1 MDNYAKI
8 LMKKL
13 IFTLTLAF
21 TTVCGFAQEK
31 IWDNVVTGYRT
42 STVFDVKKVWFYPD
56 RTDVLLHVE
65 FPAGRQARIAQS
77 TTLND
82 GVNSYALKGKTS
94 SEYDGAMCVEYDVP
108 FVLPASGE
116 VDILLSFEPLPTG
129 TERFTLNGFD
139 GWVVQ
144 NIHSAVDLPA
154 GITDT
159 YWRNNATGEWLIG
172 FAEKQVIYDSRFW
185 DIRSM
190 TEKRGGYILT
200 VGNGN
205 EVLDIKVGKMK
216 KGTRTITVGNSRAV
230 KCSPITTATLP
241 DYPVKDTRVGFKDN
255 GYRMGDSVTIVG
267 WLKDMPAEA
276 LQRGGK
282 EFEVMVHN
290 VVTREPGGLSLYAKM
305 DSLGRF
311 TLKMP
316 LQNTSQV
323 FVDWKRS
330 LVSTVFEPGETYF
343 FLHDFGTEQKLFM
356 GNDVRLQNEL
366 TAYPASF
373 MNERIEHEHATQEQ
387 AMEFLHHVKEC
398 GRRYNAEL
406 QKRVEEHPMLS
417 RRYIDYLTGYY
428 RAGMGES
435 LMQGMYYV
443 EGDKLPAEYIAF
455 ADSLWNSM
463 IAPLSTDG
471 FSTLCSP
478 KSLYRDYLRF
488 LTDYMY
494 YKVQN
499 MPEQEGSV
507 GKTIQRLAACGT
519 ISLDEKQACAVNSY
533 DSELEKMKAQLA
545 TLDGEAE
552 REKLI
557 NEFNNSEI
565 VYIINDVWN
574 SNADAIIREFAVKI
588 PQRAIS
594 SLPNNNEIY
603 DIYMAGIIWN
613 EINNRRIPLP
623 ADVIEWA
630 EKNIS
635 TPAAINTVLEM
646 QNRYLALQR
655 RALSGGESLKTN
667 DEVKDMSDGEKI
679 LRKLIEPY
687 KGKFVLVDVWG
698 TWCSPCKRA
707 LSHSKE
713 LYERMASYDMVFLYL
728 ANRSDEDSWKNVIK
742 EYNVTGDNVVHYNLP
757 GEQQSVVEN
766 FLKVN
771 GYPTYRLIDRNG
783 NLLDV
788 NADPRNFDAFENL
801 IKAL

>member
-1 MDNYAKI
+1 MF
-8 LMKKL
+8 MKKP
-13 IFTLTLAF
+13 FLTLIVAF
-21 TTVCGFAQEK
+21 ATVCGFAQE
-31 IWDNVVTGYRT
+31 
-42 STVFDVKKVWFYPD
+42 
-56 RTDVLLHVE
+56 
-65 FPAGRQARIAQS
+65 IA
-77 TTLND
+77 N
-82 GVNSYALKGKTS
+82 
-94 SEYDGAMCVEYDVP
+94 
-108 FVLPASGE
+108 
-116 VDILLSFEPLPTG
+116 
-129 TERFTLNGFD
+129 
-139 GWVVQ
+139 
-144 NIHSAVDLPA
+144 
-154 GITDT
+154 T
-159 YWRNNATGEWLIG
+159 YWRNNATGDWFIG
-172 FAEKQVIYDSRFW
+172 IADKYIIYDCRFW
-185 DIRSM
+185 EIENIGQKKDRY
-190 TEKRGGYILT
+190 TLT
-200 VGNGN
+200 ATCDD
-205 EVLDIKVGKMK
+205 ERLDIAIGNLK
-216 KGTRTITVGNSRAV
+216 KGARTIKVNGSKAV

-255 GYRMGDSVTIVG
+255 GYRMGDSVTIIG

-323 FVDWKRS
+323 FVGWKRTM
-330 LVSTVFEPGETYF
+330 VSTVLEPGETYF
-343 FLHDFGTEQKLFM
+343 FLHDFGTGQKLFM
-356 GNDVRLQNEL
+356 GNDTRLQNEL

-373 MNERIEHEHATQEQ
+373 MNERIEHDHATQEQ

-435 LMQGMYYV
+435 LMQGMYCV

-488 LTDYMY
+488 LTDYMN

-507 GKTIQRLAACGT
+507 GKTLQRLAACGT

-545 TLDGEAE
+545 TLDDEAE

-557 NEFNNSEI
+557 SEFNNSEI

-588 PQRAIS
+588 PQHAIS
-594 SLPNNNEIY
+594 SLPNNKEIY

-630 EKNIS
+630 EENI
-635 TPAAINTVLEM
+635 TVPAAKNAVMDM
-646 QNRYLALQR
+646 QNRYLALQH

-707 LSHSKE
+707 LSHSME
-713 LYERMASYDMVFLYL
+713 LYERMAPYDMVFLYL

-742 EYNVTGDNVVHYNLP
+742 EYNVTGENVVHYNLP
-757 GEQQSVVEN
+757 ALQQSAVER
-766 FLKVN
+766 FLGVN
-771 GYPTYRLIDRNG
+771 SYPTYRLIDRNG

-788 NADPRNFDAFENL
+788 NADPRDLNVFENL
-801 IKAL
+801 IKMIE

>member
-1 MDNYAKI
+1 MV
-8 LMKKL
+8 MKKL
-13 IFTLTLAF
+13 FLTLIVAIA
-21 TTVCGFAQEK
+21 TVCGFAQEK
-31 IWDNVVTGYRT
+31 IWDNVVVGYRT
-42 STVFDVKKVWFYPD
+42 STVFDINKVWFYPD
-56 RTDVLLHVE
+56 RTDILLHID
-65 FPAGRQARIAQS
+65 FPAGFQAGIALG
-77 TTLND
+77 TTLDD

-108 FVLPASGE
+108 FVVPASGE
-116 VDILLSFEPLPTG
+116 VDILLSFEPLPAN
-129 TERFTLNGFD
+129 TERFTLDGRV

-144 NIHSAVDLPA
+144 NIRSAATLPS

-159 YWRNNATGEWLIG
+159 YWRNNATGDWLIG

-185 DIRSM
+185 NIKSM
-190 TEKRGGYILT
+190 AEKRGGYTLT
-200 VGNGN
+200 IENGN
-205 EVLDIKVGKMK
+205 DVLDIKVGKIK
-216 KGTRTITVGNSRAV
+216 KGTRTITVGNSKAV
-230 KCSPITTATLP
+230 KCSPITTAALP
-241 DYPVKDTRVGFKDN
+241 DYPVKDNRVGFKDN

-276 LQRGGK
+276 LQRGGN
-282 EFEVMVHN
+282 EFEVSVHN
-290 VVTREPGGLSLYAKM
+290 IIARNLDDESFYDKM

-311 TLKMP
+311 TIKMP
-316 LQNTSQV
+316 LMNTSQV
-323 FVDWKRS
+323 YMDWKRTTK
-330 LVSTVFEPGETYF
+330 VSVLEPGETYF
-343 FLHDFGTEQKLFM
+343 FLYDFGTGQKLFM
-356 GNDVRLQNEL
+356 GSDVRLQNEL
-366 TAYPASF
+366 LAYPASS
-373 MNERIEHEHATQEQ
+373 MYERMEHEYATQEQ

-406 QKRVEEHPMLS
+406 QERVGEHPMLS

-435 LMQGMYYV
+435 LMQGMYSV

-471 FSTLCSP
+471 FSTLSSP
-478 KSLYRDYLRF
+478 KSLYRDYIRF

-507 GKTIQRLAACGT
+507 AKTLQRLAACGT

-557 NEFNNSEI
+557 SEFNNSEI

-588 PQRAIS
+588 PQRAIN
-594 SLPNNNEIY
+594 SLQNNKEIY

-635 TPAAINTVLEM
+635 TPAAINTVVEM

-655 RALSGGESLKTN
+655 RALSGSESLKTN
-667 DEVKDMSDGEKI
+667 DEVKNISDGEKI

-713 LYERMASYDMVFLYL
+713 LYERMAPYDMVFLYL

-742 EYNVTGDNVVHYNLP
+742 EYNVTGENVVHYNLP
-757 GEQQSVVEN
+757 GEQQSAVEN
-766 FLKVN
+766 FLRVS

-788 NADPRNFDAFENL
+788 NADPRDLNVFENL
-801 IKAL
+801 IKMIE

>member
-1 MDNYAKI
+1 
-8 LMKKL
+8 MKKL
-13 IFTLTLAF
+13 FLTLVVAF
-21 TTVCGFAQEK
+21 ATVCGIAQEK
-31 IWDNVVTGYRT
+31 VWEDVVTGYRT

-56 RTDVLLHVE
+56 RTDVLLHID
-65 FPAGRQARIAQS
+65 FPAGRQARIAS
-77 TTLND
+77 GTTLND
-82 GVNSYALKGKTS
+82 GVSSYALKGKS
-94 SEYDGAMCVEYDVP
+94 SGAYDGAMYVEYDAP
-108 FVLPASGE
+108 FVVPESGE
-116 VDILLSFEPLPTG
+116 IDILLSFEPLPTG
-129 TERFTLNGFD
+129 TERITLNGYD

-144 NIHSAVDLPA
+144 NIRSAATLPS

-159 YWRNNATGEWLIG
+159 YWRNNATGDWLIG

-185 DIRSM
+185 DIKSM
-190 TEKRGGYILT
+190 AEKRGGYTLT
-200 VGNGN
+200 VENGSD
-205 EVLDIKVGKMK
+205 VLDIKVGNLKN
-216 KGTRTITVGNSRAV
+216 GARTIKVGDSRAV
-230 KCSPITTATLP
+230 KCSPITTAALP
-241 DYPVKDTRVGFKDN
+241 DYPVKDNRVGFKDN
-255 GYRMGDSVTIVG
+255 GYALGDSVTIVG

-276 LQRGGK
+276 WQRGGN

-323 FVDWKRS
+323 FVGWKRTM
-330 LVSTVFEPGETYF
+330 VSTVLEPGETYF
-343 FLHDFGTEQKLFM
+343 FLHDFGTGQKLFM

-366 TAYPASF
+366 TAYPATF
-373 MNERIEHEHATQEQ
+373 MNERIEHDHATQEQ

-406 QKRVEEHPMLS
+406 QERVGEHPMLS

-435 LMQGMYYV
+435 LMQGMYSV

-471 FSTLCSP
+471 FSTLSSP
-478 KSLYRDYLRF
+478 KSLYRDYIRF

-507 GKTIQRLAACGT
+507 AKTLQRLAVEGA
-519 ISLDEKQACAVNSY
+519 ISLNEKEADAVKRY

-557 NEFNNSEI
+557 SEFNNSEI

-588 PQRAIS
+588 PQHAIS
-594 SLPNNNEIY
+594 CLPNNKEIY

-613 EINNRRIPLP
+613 EINNRRVPLP

-635 TPAAINTVLEM
+635 TPVAINTVLEM

-655 RALSGGESLKTN
+655 RALSGSESLKTN
-667 DEVKDMSDGEKI
+667 DEVKEMSDGEKI

-713 LYERMASYDMVFLYL
+713 LYERMAPYDVVFLYL
-728 ANRSDEDSWKNVIK
+728 ANRSDDGAWKNVIK
-742 EYNVTGDNVVHYNLP
+742 EYNVTGENVVHYNLP
-757 GEQQSVVEN
+757 ALQQSAVER
-766 FLKVN
+766 FLGVN
-771 GYPTYRLIDRNG
+771 SYPTYRLIDRNG

-788 NADPRNFDAFENL
+788 NADPRDLNVFENL
-801 IKAL
+801 IKMIK

>member
-1 MDNYAKI
+1 
-8 LMKKL
+8 MKKL
-13 IFTLTLAF
+13 FLTLIVAF
-21 TTVCGFAQEK
+21 ATVCGFAQE
-31 IWDNVVTGYRT
+31 
-42 STVFDVKKVWFYPD
+42 
-56 RTDVLLHVE
+56 
-65 FPAGRQARIAQS
+65 IA
-77 TTLND
+77 N
-82 GVNSYALKGKTS
+82 
-94 SEYDGAMCVEYDVP
+94 
-108 FVLPASGE
+108 
-116 VDILLSFEPLPTG
+116 
-129 TERFTLNGFD
+129 
-139 GWVVQ
+139 
-144 NIHSAVDLPA
+144 
-154 GITDT
+154 T
-159 YWRNNATGEWLIG
+159 YWRNNATGDWFIG
-172 FAEKQVIYDSRFW
+172 IADKYIIYDCRFW
-185 DIRSM
+185 EIENIGQKKDRYTLTATCDDERLDIA
-190 TEKRGGYILT
+190 I
-200 VGNGN
+200 GNLKNGART
-205 EVLDIKVGKMK
+205 IKVGDSK
-216 KGTRTITVGNSRAV
+216 AV
-230 KCSPITTATLP
+230 KCSPITTVTLP

-323 FVDWKRS
+323 FVDWKRTM
-330 LVSTVFEPGETYF
+330 VSTVLEPGETYF
-343 FLHDFGTEQKLFM
+343 FLHDFGTGQKLFM

-373 MNERIEHEHATQEQ
+373 MNERIEHDHATQEQ

-435 LMQGMYYV
+435 LMQGMYCV

-463 IAPLSTDG
+463 ISPLSTDG

-488 LTDYMY
+488 LTDYMN
-494 YKVQN
+494 YKVEN

-507 GKTIQRLAACGT
+507 AKTLQRLAACGT

-545 TLDGEAE
+545 TLDDDAE

-557 NEFNNSEI
+557 SEFNNSEI

-588 PQRAIS
+588 PQHAIS
-594 SLPNNNEIY
+594 SLPNNKEIY

-635 TPAAINTVLEM
+635 TPAAINIVLEM

-667 DEVKDMSDGEKI
+667 DKVKDMSDGEKI

-687 KGKFVLVDVWG
+687 KGKLVLVDVWG

-713 LYERMASYDMVFLYL
+713 LYERMAPYDMVFLYL

-757 GEQQSVVEN
+757 DLQQSAVEN

-771 GYPTYRLIDRNG
+771 QYPTYRLIDRNG

-788 NADPRNFDAFENL
+788 NADPLNLDAFENL
-801 IKAL
+801 IKALKN

>member
-1 MDNYAKI
+1 
-8 LMKKL
+8 MKRL
-13 IFTLTLAF
+13 FLTLIAALA
-21 TTVCGFAQEK
+21 TVCGFAQEK
-31 IWDNVVTGYRT
+31 VWKDVVTGYRT
-42 STVFDVKKVWFYPD
+42 STVFDVNKVWFYPD
-56 RTDVLLHVE
+56 RTDVLLHVD
-65 FPAGRQARIAQS
+65 FPAGFKAGIALG
-77 TTLND
+77 TTLDD

-108 FVLPASGE
+108 FVVPASGE
-116 VDILLSFEPLPTG
+116 VDILLSFEPLPAN
-129 TERFTLNGFD
+129 TERFTLDGGV

-144 NIHSAVDLPA
+144 NIRSVATLPS

-159 YWRNNATGEWLIG
+159 YWRNNATGDWLIG

-216 KGTRTITVGNSRAV
+216 KGTRTITVGNSKAV

-241 DYPVKDTRVGFKDN
+241 DYPIKDNRVGFKDN

-276 LQRGGK
+276 WQRGGK

-323 FVDWKRS
+323 FVDWKRTK
-330 LVSTVFEPGETYF
+330 VSIVLEPGETYF
-343 FLHDFGTEQKLFM
+343 FLHDFCTGQKLFM

-373 MNERIEHEHATQEQ
+373 MNERIEHDPATQEQ
-387 AMEFLHHVKEC
+387 AMEFLQHVKEC

-435 LMQGMYYV
+435 LMQGMYCV

-488 LTDYMY
+488 LTDYMN
-494 YKVQN
+494 YKVEN
-499 MPEQEGSV
+499 MPEQEGAV
-507 GKTIQRLAACGT
+507 GKTLQRLAACGT
-519 ISLDEKQACAVNSY
+519 ISLDEKQADAVNRY
-533 DSELEKMKAQLA
+533 DSEIEKMNAQLA
-545 TLDGEAE
+545 ALDDDAE

-557 NEFNNSEI
+557 SEFNNSEI

-588 PQRAIS
+588 PQHAIS
-594 SLPNNNEIY
+594 SLPNNKEIY
-603 DIYMAGIIWN
+603 DIYMAGNIWN

-630 EKNIS
+630 EENI
-635 TPAAINTVLEM
+635 TLPAAINTVLEM
-646 QNRYLALQR
+646 QNRYLALQH
-655 RALSGGESLKTN
+655 RALSGGESLKSN
-667 DEVKDMSDGEKI
+667 DEVKEMSDGEKI

-713 LYERMASYDMVFLYL
+713 LYERMAPYDMVFLYL

-757 GEQQSVVEN
+757 GEQQSAVER
-766 FLKVN
+766 FLRVN
-771 GYPTYRLIDRNG
+771 SYPTYRLIDRNG

-788 NADPRNFDAFENL
+788 NADPRNLDAFENL
-801 IKAL
+801 IKALKKE

>member
-1 MDNYAKI
+1 MV
-8 LMKKL
+8 MKKL
-13 IFTLTLAF
+13 FLTLVVAF
-21 TTVCGFAQEK
+21 ATLCGFAQE
-31 IWDNVVTGYRT
+31 
-42 STVFDVKKVWFYPD
+42 
-56 RTDVLLHVE
+56 
-65 FPAGRQARIAQS
+65 IA
-77 TTLND
+77 N
-82 GVNSYALKGKTS
+82 
-94 SEYDGAMCVEYDVP
+94 
-108 FVLPASGE
+108 
-116 VDILLSFEPLPTG
+116 
-129 TERFTLNGFD
+129 
-139 GWVVQ
+139 
-144 NIHSAVDLPA
+144 
-154 GITDT
+154 T
-159 YWRNNATGEWLIG
+159 YWRNNATGDWFIG
-172 FAEKQVIYDSRFW
+172 IADKYIIYDCRFW
-185 DIRSM
+185 EIENIGQKKDRYTLTATCDDERLDIAIGKM
-190 TEKRGGYILT
+190 K
-200 VGNGN
+200 NGART
-205 EVLDIKVGKMK
+205 IKVGD
-216 KGTRTITVGNSRAV
+216 SRAV

-255 GYRMGDSVTIVG
+255 GYALGDSVTIVG

-276 LQRGGK
+276 WQRGGK

-323 FVDWKRS
+323 FVDWKRTM
-330 LVSTVFEPGETYF
+330 VSTVLEPGETYF
-343 FLHDFGTEQKLFM
+343 FLHDFGTGQKLFM
-356 GNDVRLQNEL
+356 GNDTRLQNEL
-366 TAYPASF
+366 IAYPATF

-398 GRRYNAEL
+398 GRRHNAEL

-417 RRYIDYLTGYY
+417 RRYIDYLAGYILV
-428 RAGMGES
+428 GMGES
-435 LMQGMYYV
+435 LMQGMYSV
-443 EGDKLPAEYIAF
+443 AGDKLPAEYIAF

-471 FSTLCSP
+471 FSMLRSP

-507 GKTIQRLAACGT
+507 AKTLQRLAVEGA
-519 ISLDEKQACAVNSY
+519 ISLNEKEADAVKRY

-545 TLDGEAE
+545 TLYGEAE

-557 NEFNNSEI
+557 SEFNNSEI

-588 PQRAIS
+588 PQHAIS
-594 SLPNNNEIY
+594 SLSNNKEIY

-623 ADVIEWA
+623 ADVIEWV

-635 TPAAINTVLEM
+635 TPVAINTVLEM

-687 KGKFVLVDVWG
+687 KGKLVLVDVWG

-713 LYERMASYDMVFLYL
+713 LYERMAPYDMVFLYL

-742 EYNVTGDNVVHYNLP
+742 EYNVTGENVVHYNLP
-757 GEQQSVVEN
+757 NEQQSAVES

-771 GYPTYRLIDRNG
+771 QYPTYRLIDRNG

-788 NADPRNFDAFENL
+788 NADSRDLNVFENL
-801 IKAL
+801 IKMIE

>member
-1 MDNYAKI
+1 
-8 LMKKL
+8 MKKP
-13 IFTLTLAF
+13 FLTLIVAF
-21 TTVCGFAQEK
+21 ATLCGFAQE
-31 IWDNVVTGYRT
+31 
-42 STVFDVKKVWFYPD
+42 
-56 RTDVLLHVE
+56 
-65 FPAGRQARIAQS
+65 IA
-77 TTLND
+77 N
-82 GVNSYALKGKTS
+82 
-94 SEYDGAMCVEYDVP
+94 
-108 FVLPASGE
+108 
-116 VDILLSFEPLPTG
+116 
-129 TERFTLNGFD
+129 
-139 GWVVQ
+139 
-144 NIHSAVDLPA
+144 
-154 GITDT
+154 T
-159 YWRNNATGEWLIG
+159 YWRNEATGDWFIG
-172 FAEKQVIYDSRFW
+172 FAREYVIYDSRFW

-216 KGTRTITVGNSRAV
+216 KGIRTIKVGNSKAV
-230 KCSPITTATLP
+230 KCSPITTAALP
-241 DYPVKDTRVGFKDN
+241 DYPIKDNRVGFKDN

-282 EFEVMVHN
+282 EFEVIVYN

-323 FVDWKRS
+323 FVGWKRTM
-330 LVSTVFEPGETYF
+330 VSTVLEPGETYF
-343 FLHDFGTEQKLFM
+343 FLHDFGTGQKLFM
-356 GNDVRLQNEL
+356 GNDTRLQNEL
-366 TAYPASF
+366 TSYPASF

-471 FSTLCSP
+471 FSMLCSP
-478 KSLYRDYLRF
+478 KSLYRDYHRF
-488 LTDYMY
+488 LTDYMN

-507 GKTIQRLAACGT
+507 GKTLQRLAACGT
-519 ISLDEKQACAVNSY
+519 ISLDEKQADAVNRY
-533 DSELEKMKAQLA
+533 DSELEKMKAQLS

-557 NEFNNSEI
+557 SEFNNSEI

-588 PQRAIS
+588 PQHAIS
-594 SLPNNNEIY
+594 SLPNNKEIY

-713 LYERMASYDMVFLYL
+713 LYERMAQYDMVFLYL
-728 ANRSDEDSWKNVIK
+728 ANNSDEGSWRNVIK

-757 GEQQSVVEN
+757 NEQQSAVEN

-771 GYPTYRLIDRNG
+771 QYPTYRLIDRNG

-788 NADPRNFDAFENL
+788 NADPRNLDAFENL
-801 IKAL
+801 IKALKKE

>member
-1 MDNYAKI
+1 
-8 LMKKL
+8 MKKL
-13 IFTLTLAF
+13 FLTLVVAF
-21 TTVCGFAQEK
+21 ATLCGFAQE
-31 IWDNVVTGYRT
+31 
-42 STVFDVKKVWFYPD
+42 
-56 RTDVLLHVE
+56 
-65 FPAGRQARIAQS
+65 IA
-77 TTLND
+77 N
-82 GVNSYALKGKTS
+82 
-94 SEYDGAMCVEYDVP
+94 
-108 FVLPASGE
+108 
-116 VDILLSFEPLPTG
+116 
-129 TERFTLNGFD
+129 
-139 GWVVQ
+139 
-144 NIHSAVDLPA
+144 
-154 GITDT
+154 T
-159 YWRNNATGEWLIG
+159 YWRNEATGDWLIG

-185 DIRSM
+185 DIKSM
-190 TEKRGGYILT
+190 TEKRGGYTLT
-200 VGNGN
+200 VENGSD
-205 EVLDIKVGKMK
+205 VLDIKVGKMK
-216 KGTRTITVGNSRAV
+216 NGARTIKVGDSRAV

-241 DYPVKDTRVGFKDN
+241 DYPVKDNRVGFKDN
-255 GYRMGDSVTIVG
+255 GYALGDSVTIVG

-276 LQRGGK
+276 LQRGGN
-282 EFEVMVHN
+282 EFEVSVHN
-290 VVTREPGGLSLYAKM
+290 IIARNLDDESFYDKM

-311 TLKMP
+311 TIKMP
-316 LQNTSQV
+316 LMNTSQV
-323 FVDWKRS
+323 YMDWKRTTK
-330 LVSTVFEPGETYF
+330 VSVLEPGETYF
-343 FLHDFGTEQKLFM
+343 FLHDFGTGQKLFM

-366 TAYPASF
+366 LAYPASS
-373 MNERIEHEHATQEQ
+373 MYERMEHEYATQEQ

-398 GRRYNAEL
+398 GRRHNAEL

-417 RRYIDYLTGYY
+417 RRYIDYLAGYILV
-428 RAGMGES
+428 GMGES
-435 LMQGMYYV
+435 LMQGMYSV
-443 EGDKLPAEYIAF
+443 AGDKLPAEYIAF

-471 FSTLCSP
+471 FSTLSSP
-478 KSLYRDYLRF
+478 KSLYSDYPLF

-507 GKTIQRLAACGT
+507 AKTLQRLAACGT

-557 NEFNNSEI
+557 SEFNNSEI

-588 PQRAIS
+588 PQRAIN
-594 SLPNNNEIY
+594 SLQNNKEIY

-655 RALSGGESLKTN
+655 RALSGSESLKTN
-667 DEVKDMSDGEKI
+667 DEVKDISDGEKI

-687 KGKFVLVDVWG
+687 KGKLVLVDVWG

-713 LYERMASYDMVFLYL
+713 LYERMAPYDMVFLYL

-742 EYNVTGDNVVHYNLP
+742 EYNVTGENVVHYNLP
-757 GEQQSVVEN
+757 GEQQSAVEN
-766 FLKVN
+766 FLRVS

-788 NADPRNFDAFENL
+788 NADPRDLNVFENL
-801 IKAL
+801 IKMIE

>member
-1 MDNYAKI
+1 MV
-8 LMKKL
+8 MKKL
-13 IFTLTLAF
+13 FLTLTVAF
-21 TTVCGFAQEK
+21 ATAFGFAQEK
-31 IWDNVVTGYRT
+31 IWDNVVVGYRT
-42 STVFDVKKVWFYPD
+42 STVFDVNKVWFYPD
-56 RTDVLLHVE
+56 RTDVLLHID
-65 FPAGRQARIAQS
+65 FLAGRQARIALG
-77 TTLND
+77 TTLSDSAN
-82 GVNSYALKGKTS
+82 NYALKGKNS
-94 SEYDGAMCVEYDVP
+94 VEYDGALCVEYETP
-108 FVLPASGE
+108 FVVPESGE
-116 VDILLSFEPLPTG
+116 VDILLSFEPLPVG
-129 TERFTLNGFD
+129 TERFTLNGYD

-144 NIHSAVDLPA
+144 NIRSAATLPS

-159 YWRNNATGEWLIG
+159 YWRSEATGDWLIG

-185 DIRSM
+185 DIKSM
-190 TEKRGGYILT
+190 AEKRGGYTLT
-200 VGNGN
+200 VENGDD
-205 EVLDIKVGKMK
+205 VLGIKVGKMK
-216 KGTRTITVGNSRAV
+216 MGTRTIKVNGSKAV

-241 DYPVKDTRVGFKDN
+241 DYPIKDNRVGFKDN
-255 GYRMGDSVTIVG
+255 GYRMGDSVTIIG
-267 WLKDMPAEA
+267 WLKDMPAEV
-276 LQRGGK
+276 LERGGK

-323 FVDWKRS
+323 FVDWKRTM
-330 LVSTVFEPGETYF
+330 VGTVLEPGETYF
-343 FLHDFGTEQKLFM
+343 FLHDFGTGQKLFM
-356 GNDVRLQNEL
+356 GNDTRLQNEL

-373 MNERIEHEHATQEQ
+373 MNERIEHDHATQEQ

-406 QKRVEEHPMLS
+406 QERVGEHPTLS

-463 IAPLSTDG
+463 ISPLSSDG

-507 GKTIQRLAACGT
+507 AKTLQRLAAYGT
-519 ISLDEKQACAVNSY
+519 ISLDEKQADAVNSY

-557 NEFNNSEI
+557 SEFDNSEI
-565 VYIINDVWN
+565 AYIINDVWN

-594 SLPNNNEIY
+594 SLPNNKEIY

-623 ADVIEWA
+623 ADVIEWV

-635 TPAAINTVLEM
+635 TPDAINTVLEM
-646 QNRYLALQR
+646 QNRYLALQH

-713 LYERMASYDMVFLYL
+713 LYERMAPYDIVFLYL

-757 GEQQSVVEN
+757 GEQQSAVEN

-771 GYPTYRLIDRNG
+771 CYPTYRLIDRNG

-788 NADPRNFDAFENL
+788 NADPRNLDAFENL
-801 IKAL
+801 LKAL

>member
-1 MDNYAKI
+1 
-8 LMKKL
+8 MKRR
-13 IFTLTLAF
+13 ILTLLFAF
-21 TTVCGFAQEK
+21 ATVCGFAQEK
-31 IWDNVVTGYRT
+31 IWDNVVVGYRT

-56 RTDVLLHVE
+56 RTDVFLHID
-65 FPAGRQARIAQS
+65 FPAGRQARIAS
-77 TTLND
+77 GTTLSD
-82 GVNSYALKGKTS
+82 GVNSYALKGKIS

-108 FVLPASGE
+108 FVVPASGE

-144 NIHSAVDLPA
+144 NIRSAATLPS

-159 YWRNNATGEWLIG
+159 YWRNNATGDWLIG
-172 FAEKQVIYDSRFW
+172 IADKYIIYDCRFW
-185 DIRSM
+185 EIENIGQKKDRYTLTATCDDERLDIA
-190 TEKRGGYILT
+190 I
-200 VGNGN
+200 GNLKNGART
-205 EVLDIKVGKMK
+205 IKVGD
-216 KGTRTITVGNSRAV
+216 SRAV

-241 DYPVKDTRVGFKDN
+241 DYPIKDNRVGFKDN

-267 WLKDMPAEA
+267 WLKDRPAEA
-276 LQRGGK
+276 LQRGEK

-343 FLHDFGTEQKLFM
+343 FLHDFGTGQKLFM

-406 QKRVEEHPMLS
+406 QKRVKEHPMLS

-435 LMQGMYYV
+435 LMQGMYCV

-494 YKVQN
+494 
-499 MPEQEGSV
+499 S
-507 GKTIQRLAACGT
+507 
-519 ISLDEKQACAVNSY
+519 
-533 DSELEKMKAQLA
+533 
-545 TLDGEAE
+545 
-552 REKLI
+552 
-557 NEFNNSEI
+557 
-565 VYIINDVWN
+565 
-574 SNADAIIREFAVKI
+574 
-588 PQRAIS
+588 
-594 SLPNNNEIY
+594 
-603 DIYMAGIIWN
+603 
-613 EINNRRIPLP
+613 
-623 ADVIEWA
+623 
-630 EKNIS
+630 
-635 TPAAINTVLEM
+635 
-646 QNRYLALQR
+646 
-655 RALSGGESLKTN
+655 
-667 DEVKDMSDGEKI
+667 I
-679 LRKLIEPY
+679 LR
-687 KGKFVLVDVWG
+687 
-698 TWCSPCKRA
+698 
-707 LSHSKE
+707 
-713 LYERMASYDMVFLYL
+713 
-728 ANRSDEDSWKNVIK
+728 
-742 EYNVTGDNVVHYNLP
+742 
-757 GEQQSVVEN
+757 
-766 FLKVN
+766 
-771 GYPTYRLIDRNG
+771 
-783 NLLDV
+783 
-788 NADPRNFDAFENL
+788 
-801 IKAL
+801 

>member
-1 MDNYAKI
+1 
-8 LMKKL
+8 MKRL
-13 IFTLTLAF
+13 FLTLIVAF
-21 TTVCGFAQEK
+21 ATAFGFAQEK
-31 IWDNVVTGYRT
+31 VWEDVVTGYRT
-42 STVFDVKKVWFYPD
+42 STVFDVNKVWFYPD
-56 RTDVLLHVE
+56 RTDVLLHID
-65 FPAGRQARIAQS
+65 FLAGRQARIALG
-77 TTLND
+77 TTLSDSAN
-82 GVNSYALKGKTS
+82 NYALKGKNS
-94 SEYDGAMCVEYDVP
+94 VEYDGALCVEYETP
-108 FVLPASGE
+108 FVVPESGE
-116 VDILLSFEPLPTG
+116 VDILLSFEPLPVG
-129 TERFTLNGFD
+129 TERFTLNGYD
-139 GWVVQ
+139 GWVVR
-144 NIHSAVDLPA
+144 NIRSSADLPN

-159 YWRNNATGEWLIG
+159 YWRNNATGDWLIG

-185 DIRSM
+185 DIKSM

-216 KGTRTITVGNSRAV
+216 KGARTIKVNGSKAV
-230 KCSPITTATLP
+230 KCSPITTAALP

-255 GYRMGDSVTIVG
+255 GYALGDSVTIIG

-316 LQNTSQV
+316 LQNTSQM
-323 FVDWKRS
+323 FVDWKRTM
-330 LVSTVFEPGETYF
+330 VSIVLEPGETYF
-343 FLHDFGTEQKLFM
+343 FLHDFGTGQKLFM

-373 MNERIEHEHATQEQ
+373 MNERIEHDHATQEQ

-406 QKRVEEHPMLS
+406 QERVGEHPMLS

-435 LMQGMYYV
+435 LMQGMYCV

-471 FSTLCSP
+471 FSMLRSP

-488 LTDYMY
+488 LTDYMN

-507 GKTIQRLAACGT
+507 AKTLQRLAACGT

-545 TLDGEAE
+545 TLNGEAE

-557 NEFNNSEI
+557 SEFNNSEI

-588 PQRAIS
+588 PQHAIS
-594 SLPNNNEIY
+594 SLPNNKEIY

-679 LRKLIEPY
+679 LGKLIEPY

-713 LYERMASYDMVFLYL
+713 LYERMAPYDMVFLYL

-757 GEQQSVVEN
+757 SEQQNAVER
-766 FLKVN
+766 FLRVN
-771 GYPTYRLIDRNG
+771 SYPTYRLIDRNG

-788 NADPRNFDAFENL
+788 NADPRNLDALENL
-801 IKAL
+801 MNALKKE

>member
-1 MDNYAKI
+1 
-8 LMKKL
+8 MKKL
-13 IFTLTLAF
+13 FLTLIVTF

-31 IWDNVVTGYRT
+31 IWEDVVTGYRT

-56 RTDVLLHVE
+56 RTDVFLHID
-65 FPAGRQARIAQS
+65 FPAGRQARIAS
-77 TTLND
+77 GTTLND
-82 GVNSYALKGKTS
+82 GVSSYALKGKGS
-94 SEYDGAMCVEYDVP
+94 GAYDGAMCVEYDVP
-108 FVLPASGE
+108 FVVPASGE

-129 TERFTLNGFD
+129 TELFTLNGYD

-144 NIHSAVDLPA
+144 NIRSAATLPS

-159 YWRNNATGEWLIG
+159 YWRNNATGDWLIG

-185 DIRSM
+185 NIKSM
-190 TEKRGGYILT
+190 AEKRGGYTLT
-200 VGNGN
+200 VENGSD
-205 EVLDIKVGKMK
+205 VLDIKVGKMK
-216 KGTRTITVGNSRAV
+216 KGTRTITVGNSKAV

-255 GYRMGDSVTIVG
+255 GYRMGDSVTIIG

-323 FVDWKRS
+323 FVGWKRRM
-330 LVSTVFEPGETYF
+330 VSTVLEPGETYF
-343 FLHDFGTEQKLFM
+343 FLHDFGTGQKLFM
-356 GNDVRLQNEL
+356 GNDTRLQNEL

-435 LMQGMYYV
+435 LMQGMYCV

-471 FSTLCSP
+471 FSTLSSP

-488 LTDYMY
+488 LTDYMN

-507 GKTIQRLAACGT
+507 AKTLQRLAACGT

-557 NEFNNSEI
+557 SDFNNSEI
-565 VYIINDVWN
+565 VYIISDVWN

-588 PQRAIS
+588 PQHAIS
-594 SLPNNNEIY
+594 SLPNNKEIY

-646 QNRYLALQR
+646 QNRYLALQY
-655 RALSGGESLKTN
+655 RALSNAESLKTN
-667 DEVKDMSDGEKI
+667 DEVKEMSDGEKI
-679 LRKLIEPY
+679 LRKLVEPY
-687 KGKFVLVDVWG
+687 KGKLVLVDVWG
-698 TWCSPCKRA
+698 TWCSPCRQA

-713 LYERMASYDMVFLYL
+713 LYNRMAQYDMVFLYL
-728 ANRSDEDSWKNVIK
+728 ANRSDDESWKNVIK
-742 EYNVTGDNVVHYNLP
+742 EYNVTGENVVHYNLP
-757 GEQQSVVEN
+757 DEQQSAVES

-771 GYPTYRLIDRNG
+771 QYPTYRLIDSNG

-788 NADPRNFDAFENL
+788 NADPRNLDAFENL
-801 IKAL
+801 IKALKKE

>member
-1 MDNYAKI
+1 
-8 LMKKL
+8 MKKL
-13 IFTLTLAF
+13 FLTFIITLA
-21 TTVCGFAQEK
+21 TACGFAQEK
-31 IWDNVVTGYRT
+31 VWEDVVTGYRT
-42 STVFDVKKVWFYPD
+42 STVFDVNKVWFYPD
-56 RTDVLLHVE
+56 RTDVLLHID
-65 FPAGRQARIAQS
+65 FPAGRQARIALG
-77 TTLND
+77 TTLSDSAN
-82 GVNSYALKGKTS
+82 NYALKGKNS
-94 SEYDGAMCVEYDVP
+94 VEYAGAICVEYETP
-108 FVLPASGE
+108 FVIPQSGE
-116 VDILLSFEPLPTG
+116 VDILLSFEPLPVG
-129 TERFTLNGFD
+129 TERFTLNGYD

-144 NIHSAVDLPA
+144 NIRSASDLPSC
-154 GITDT
+154 ISDT
-159 YWRNNATGEWLIG
+159 YWRNDATGDWLIG
-172 FAEKQVIYDSRFW
+172 FTVGHVIYDSRFW
-185 DIRSM
+185 DIKSM
-190 TEKRGGYILT
+190 TEKRGSYALT
-200 VGNGN
+200 VGNGDD
-205 EVLDIKVGKMK
+205 VLDIKVGKMK
-216 KGTRTITVGNSRAV
+216 KGTRTIKVGSSKAV

-241 DYPVKDTRVGFKDN
+241 DYPVKDNRVGFKDN
-255 GYRMGDSVTIVG
+255 GYALGDSVTIIG

-290 VVTREPGGLSLYAKM
+290 VITREPGSLSLYAKM

-323 FVDWKRS
+323 FVDWKRTM
-330 LVSTVFEPGETYF
+330 VSIVLEPGETYF
-343 FLHDFGTEQKLFM
+343 FLHDFSTGQKLFM

-373 MNERIEHEHATQEQ
+373 MNERIEHDHATQEQ
-387 AMEFLHHVKEC
+387 AMEFLQHVKEC

-406 QKRVEEHPMLS
+406 QERVGEHPTLS

-471 FSTLCSP
+471 FSTLSSP

-507 GKTIQRLAACGT
+507 AKTLQRLAACGT

-557 NEFNNSEI
+557 SEFNNSEI

-588 PQRAIS
+588 PQHAIS
-594 SLPNNNEIY
+594 SLPNNKEIY

-635 TPAAINTVLEM
+635 TPAAINTVMEM
-646 QNRYLALQR
+646 QNRYLALQH
-655 RALSGGESLKTN
+655 RALSGCESLKTN

-713 LYERMASYDMVFLYL
+713 LYERMAPYDIVFLYL
-728 ANRSDEDSWKNVIK
+728 ANRSDENSWKNVIK

-757 GEQQSVVEN
+757 GEQQSAVEN

-771 GYPTYRLIDRNG
+771 CYPTYRLIDRNG

-788 NADPRNFDAFENL
+788 NADPRDLDAFENL
-801 IKAL
+801 LKAL

>member
-1 MDNYAKI
+1 
-8 LMKKL
+8 MKKP
-13 IFTLTLAF
+13 FLTLIVAF
-21 TTVCGFAQEK
+21 VTLCGFAQE
-31 IWDNVVTGYRT
+31 
-42 STVFDVKKVWFYPD
+42 
-56 RTDVLLHVE
+56 
-65 FPAGRQARIAQS
+65 IA
-77 TTLND
+77 N
-82 GVNSYALKGKTS
+82 
-94 SEYDGAMCVEYDVP
+94 
-108 FVLPASGE
+108 
-116 VDILLSFEPLPTG
+116 
-129 TERFTLNGFD
+129 
-139 GWVVQ
+139 
-144 NIHSAVDLPA
+144 
-154 GITDT
+154 T
-159 YWRNNATGEWLIG
+159 YWRNEATGDWFIG
-172 FAEKQVIYDSRFW
+172 FAREYVIYDSRFW

-216 KGTRTITVGNSRAV
+216 KGTRTIKVGGSLVV

-241 DYPVKDTRVGFKDN
+241 DYPIKDNRVGFKDN
-255 GYRMGDSVTIVG
+255 GYRMGDSVTIIG

-323 FVDWKRS
+323 FVGWKRTM
-330 LVSTVFEPGETYF
+330 VSTVLEPGETYF
-343 FLHDFGTEQKLFM
+343 FLHDFGTGQKLFM

-373 MNERIEHEHATQEQ
+373 MNERIEHDHATQEQ

-471 FSTLCSP
+471 FSMLCSP
-478 KSLYRDYLRF
+478 KSLYRDYHRF
-488 LTDYMY
+488 LTDYMN

-507 GKTIQRLAACGT
+507 GKTLQRLAACGT
-519 ISLDEKQACAVNSY
+519 ISLDEKQADAVNRY
-533 DSELEKMKAQLA
+533 DSELEKMKAQLS

-557 NEFNNSEI
+557 SEFNNSEI

-588 PQRAIS
+588 PQHAIS
-594 SLPNNNEIY
+594 SLPNNKEIY

-623 ADVIEWA
+623 SDVIEWV
-630 EKNIS
+630 EENIS
-635 TPAAINTVLEM
+635 TPAAINIVLEM
-646 QNRYLALQR
+646 QNRYLSLQR

-667 DEVKDMSDGEKI
+667 DEVKEMSDGEKI

-713 LYERMASYDMVFLYL
+713 LYERMAQYDMVFLYF
-728 ANRSDEDSWKNVIK
+728 ANNSDEGSWRNVIK

-757 GEQQSVVEN
+757 NEQQSAVEN

-771 GYPTYRLIDRNG
+771 QYPTYRLIDSNG

-788 NADPRNFDAFENL
+788 NADPRNLDALENL
-801 IKAL
+801 IKALKKE

>member
-1 MDNYAKI
+1 
-8 LMKKL
+8 MKKL
-13 IFTLTLAF
+13 VLTLIVAF
-21 TTVCGFAQEK
+21 ATVCGFAQEK
-31 IWDNVVTGYRT
+31 VWEDVVTGYRT

-56 RTDVLLHVE
+56 RTDVFLHID
-65 FPAGRQARIAQS
+65 FPAGRQARIAS
-77 TTLND
+77 GTTLND
-82 GVNSYALKGKTS
+82 GVSSYALKGKS
-94 SEYDGAMCVEYDVP
+94 SGAYDGAMYVEYDAP
-108 FVLPASGE
+108 FVVPASGE
-116 VDILLSFEPLPTG
+116 VDILLSFEPLPVG
-129 TERFTLNGFD
+129 TERITLNGCD

-144 NIHSAVDLPA
+144 NIRSAVDLPA

-159 YWRNNATGEWLIG
+159 YWRNEATGDWFIG
-172 FAEKQVIYDSRFW
+172 IADKYIIYDCRFW
-185 DIRSM
+185 EIENIGQKKDRY
-190 TEKRGGYILT
+190 TLT
-200 VGNGN
+200 ATCDD
-205 EVLDIKVGKMK
+205 ERLDIAIGNLKNGA
-216 KGTRTITVGNSRAV
+216 RTIKVNGSKAV

-255 GYRMGDSVTIVG
+255 GYALGDSVTIVG

-276 LQRGGK
+276 WQRGGN
-282 EFEVMVHN
+282 EFEVMLHN

-323 FVDWKRS
+323 FVGWKRTM
-330 LVSTVFEPGETYF
+330 VRTVLEPGETYF
-343 FLHDFGTEQKLFM
+343 FLHDFGTGQKLFM
-356 GNDVRLQNEL
+356 GNDTRLQNEL

-373 MNERIEHEHATQEQ
+373 MNERIEHDPATQEQ
-387 AMEFLHHVKEC
+387 AMEFLQHVKEC

-463 IAPLSTDG
+463 ISPLSTDG

-488 LTDYMY
+488 LTDYMN

-507 GKTIQRLAACGT
+507 GKTLQRLAACGT
-519 ISLDEKQACAVNSY
+519 ISLDEKEADAVNSY

-545 TLDGEAE
+545 TLDDEAE

-557 NEFNNSEI
+557 SEFNNSEI
-565 VYIINDVWN
+565 MYIINDVWN

-588 PQRAIS
+588 PQHAIS
-594 SLPNNNEIY
+594 SLPNNKEIY

-635 TPAAINTVLEM
+635 TPAAINIVLEM
-646 QNRYLALQR
+646 QNRYLALQH

-679 LRKLIEPY
+679 LSKLIEPY
-687 KGKFVLVDVWG
+687 KGKLVLVDVWG

-713 LYERMASYDMVFLYL
+713 LYERMAPYDIVFLYL
-728 ANRSDEDSWKNVIK
+728 ANNSDEDSWKNVIK

-757 GEQQSVVEN
+757 GEQQSAVER
-766 FLKVN
+766 FLRVN
-771 GYPTYRLIDRNG
+771 SYPTYRLIDRNG
-783 NLLDV
+783 NMLDV
-788 NADPRNFDAFENL
+788 NADPRNLDAFENL
-801 IKAL
+801 IKALKKE

>member
-1 MDNYAKI
+1 
-8 LMKKL
+8 MKKL
-13 IFTLTLAF
+13 FLTLIFAIA
-21 TTVCGFAQEK
+21 TVCGFAQEK
-31 IWDNVVTGYRT
+31 VWEDVVTGYRT
-42 STVFDVKKVWFYPD
+42 STVFNVNKVWFYPD
-56 RTDVLLHVE
+56 RTDVLLHID
-65 FPAGRQARIAQS
+65 FLAGRQARIALG
-77 TTLND
+77 TTLSDSAN
-82 GVNSYALKGKTS
+82 NYALKGKNS
-94 SEYDGAMCVEYDVP
+94 VEYDGALCVEYETP
-108 FVLPASGE
+108 FVVPESGE
-116 VDILLSFEPLPTG
+116 VDILLSFEPLPVG
-129 TERFTLNGFD
+129 TERFTLNGYD
-139 GWVVQ
+139 GWVVR
-144 NIHSAVDLPA
+144 NIRTSADLPN

-159 YWRNNATGEWLIG
+159 YWRNEATGDWLVG
-172 FAEKQVIYDSRFW
+172 FATEHVIYDSRIW
-185 DIRSM
+185 DIKSM
-190 TEKRGGYILT
+190 TEKRGGYALT
-200 VGNGN
+200 VQNGDD
-205 EVLDIKVGKMK
+205 VLEIKVGKMK
-216 KGTRTITVGNSRAV
+216 KGTRTITIGNSKAI

-255 GYRMGDSVTIVG
+255 GYRMGDSITIIG

-276 LQRGGK
+276 WQRGGE

-323 FVDWKRS
+323 FVGWKRTM
-330 LVSTVFEPGETYF
+330 VSTVLEPGETYF
-343 FLHDFGTEQKLFM
+343 FLHDFGTGQKLFM

-398 GRRYNAEL
+398 GRQYNAEL
-406 QKRVEEHPMLS
+406 QERVGEHPMLS

-435 LMQGMYYV
+435 LMQGMYCV

-478 KSLYRDYLRF
+478 KSLYRDYPRF
-488 LTDYMY
+488 LTDYMN

-507 GKTIQRLAACGT
+507 GKTLQRLAACGT

-545 TLDGEAE
+545 TLDDDAE

-557 NEFNNSEI
+557 SEFHNSEI
-565 VYIINDVWN
+565 VYIISDVWN

-588 PQRAIS
+588 PQHAIS
-594 SLPNNNEIY
+594 SLPNNKEIY

-623 ADVIEWA
+623 ADVTEWA

-687 KGKFVLVDVWG
+687 KGKLVLVDVWG

-713 LYERMASYDMVFLYL
+713 LYERMAQYDMVFLYL
-728 ANRSDEDSWKNVIK
+728 ANNSDEDSWKNVIK

-757 GEQQSVVEN
+757 DVQQSAVEN

-788 NADPRNFDAFENL
+788 NADPRNLDAFENL